1 MRKAFPKFSAKAKP
15 APPSAPVRPGV
26 VGAKACANPVELT
39 VGLAPAAAGRS
50 LRCTA
55 LHALHALDEAP
66 PAAELGA
73 TAKETRVAEGWR
85 GHFPPALL

>member
-1 MRKAFPKFSAKAKP
+1 MRL
-15 APPSAPVRPGV
+15 GL

-39 VGLAPAAAGRS
+39 VALAPAAAGRS
-50 LRCTA
+50 LRCT
-55 LHALHALDEAP
+55 ALHALDEAP

>member
-15 APPSAPVRPGV
+15 APRSAPVRLGL

-39 VGLAPAAAGRS
+39 VALAPAAAGRS
-50 LRCTA
+50 LRCT
-55 LHALHALDEAP
+55 ALHALDEAP